1 MDELKFRN
9 LVTNQFMENINYSR
23 EKYSFLTVFY
33 RSGSTYRCCS
43 CAQNHE
49 YLEYIS
55 DTGEIDENVYENI
68 VKSLANGKCPH
79 ADTVPKYQLVPT
91 SVTALHIAAAVG
103 TYRAVKENRY
113 ICFSYAH
120 MRVGQIFNLY
130 PFDTAMLNN
139 QTNICNLLADYWLSH
154 GHGPISVP
162 YASTVNDHSS
172 LHVQEVSRLEICVRQ
187 RNNHLLQA
195 ITTSFSKIPGFGDT
209 GLRNISLILVPRTG
223 LAYALQFTMKH
234 QLVELQQTL
243 LQYMELLKKY
253 YLLSVELRNDCLLSV
268 LMYNDHKLLDQML
281 TFLDSNDDIFISKCC
296 MVLQKRGECT
306 NLLHYHR
313 DIRPVSMSK
322 EEHIHTLFTLFCM
335 FYHDF
340 KDELYRL
347 LETAPGIQDGFI
359 KVSLLKQ
366 IPSFRRCYHD
376 MCTVQVVHTII
387 EIGTSEDLVSNTEII
402 VPQLRVML
410 KYHSTYGMC
419 IREAIELLVNE
430 NVEIDIDIEN
440 IVNGERR
447 VSKNVHR
454 GESYHYITDLR
465 EHGLYGHY
473 GEDLA
478 LNYLCPFLYECGF
491 QISRRILLEILH
503 KKFKK
508 DSKSTELAYI
518 NTYLDTP
525 RSLQTCCR
533 NTLRKHFRGR
543 YIHRFVEVSQC
554 PKKIKDI
561 ILLKICYSA

>member
-9 LVTNQFMENINYSR
+9 LVTNQFMENIDYSR

-33 RSGSTYRCCS
+33 KSGTTYRCCS

-103 TYRAVKENRY
+103 TYRAVKEYRY

-130 PFDTAMLNN
+130 PFDTAMLKN

-162 YASTVNDHSS
+162 YVSTVNDHSS
-172 LHVQEVSRLEICVRQ
+172 LHVKEVSRLEICVRQ

-243 LQYMELLKKY
+243 LQYMELLKNY

-281 TFLDSNDDIFISKCC
+281 PFLDSNDDIFISKCC

-306 NLLHYHR
+306 NLLHYHH

-322 EEHIHTLFTLFCM
+322 EEHIHTIFTLFCM

-366 IPSFRRCYHD
+366 IPSFRRYYHD
-376 MCTVQVVHTII
+376 MCIGQLVHTII

-402 VPQLRVML
+402 VPQLWVML

-430 NVEIDIDIEN
+430 NVEIDIDI
-440 IVNGERR
+440 
-447 VSKNVHR
+447 
-454 GESYHYITDLR
+454 
-465 EHGLYGHY
+465 
-473 GEDLA
+473 
-478 LNYLCPFLYECGF
+478 
-491 QISRRILLEILH
+491 
-503 KKFKK
+503 
-508 DSKSTELAYI
+508 
-518 NTYLDTP
+518 
-525 RSLQTCCR
+525 
-533 NTLRKHFRGR
+533 
-543 YIHRFVEVSQC
+543 
-554 PKKIKDI
+554 
-561 ILLKICYSA
+561 